1 MIMKRKIQNLIAE
14 NKILIVLILIVI
26 IITIIDGRF
35 IRPTNLVNVL
45 LHASINGIMALG
57 MTTLIISG
65 NFDLSIGST
74 LSVAGMIAIIL
85 QPEFGLVIPM
95 IIAIIAGCLIGL
107 INGVIVTYG
116 KVNAFIATL
125 ATMIIIKGLALS
137 MNHEAPV
144 PNTIPA
150 FNEIGSGKIGI
161 IPYPV
166 LYFIGLVIIFWLFM
180 GHTTFGRNAYAIGGN
195 ELSAKLSGINVNLY
209 KIMYFVLSGFCAALA
224 GVVLASRLNTGSPVF
239 GDPTPLIV
247 ISAVV
252 LGGTVLSGGIGTIK
266 GTIFGVLVLG
276 VINTGMDL
284 LNVQSY
290 YQFVVRGSILVI
302 VILVEAYYVRMK
314 ELGRITG

>member
-1 MIMKRKIQNLIAE
+1 MKKKIQNLIAD
-14 NKILIVLILIVI
+14 NKILIILVLIVI
-26 IITIIDGRF
+26 VITIIDGRF
-35 IRPTNLVNVL
+35 IRPTNLINVL

-85 QPEFGLVIPM
+85 QPRFGLVIPI
-95 IIAIIAGCLIGL
+95 IIAVLAGCVIGL

-125 ATMIIIKGLALS
+125 GTMIILKGLALS
-137 MNHEAPV
+137 MNNEAPV

-150 FNEIGSGKIGI
+150 FNEIGLGKIGM

-166 LYFIGLVIIFWLFM
+166 LYFIGFIIIFWFVM
-180 GHTTFGRNAYAIGGN
+180 RQTTFGRNAYAIGGN
-195 ELSAKLSGINVNLY
+195 ELSAKLSGINVSLY

-239 GDPTPLIV
+239 GDTTPLIV
-247 ISAVV
+247 ISAVI
-252 LGGTVLSGGIGTIK
+252 LGGTALSGGIGAIK
-266 GTIFGVLVLG
+266 GTILGVLVLG
-276 VINTGMDL
+276 VVNTGMDL
-284 LNVQSY
+284 LNIQSY

-302 VILVEAYYVRMK
+302 VILIEAYYARMK
-314 ELGRITG
+314 ELGRIAS

>member
-1 MIMKRKIQNLIAE
+1 MKRKIQNLIAE
-14 NKILIVLILIVI
+14 NKILIILVLIVVV
-26 IITIIDGRF
+26 ITIIDGRF
-35 IRPTNLVNVL
+35 IRPTNLINVL

-85 QPEFGLVIPM
+85 QPRFGLVIPI
-95 IIAIIAGCLIGL
+95 IIAILAGCLIGL

-116 KVNAFIATL
+116 RVNAFITTL
-125 ATMIIIKGLALS
+125 GTMIILKGLALS
-137 MNHEAPV
+137 MNNEAPV
-144 PNTIPA
+144 PNTIPV
-150 FNEIGSGKIGI
+150 FNEIGLGKIGM

-166 LYFIGLVIIFWLFM
+166 LYFIGFIIIFWLFM

-195 ELSAKLSGINVNLY
+195 ELSAKISGINVNLY
-209 KIMYFVLSGFCAALA
+209 KITYFVLSGFCAALA
-224 GVVLASRLNTGSPVF
+224 GVILASRLNTGSPVF

-247 ISAVV
+247 ISAVI
-252 LGGTVLSGGIGTIK
+252 LGGTALSGGIGTIRA
-266 GTIFGVLVLG
+266 TILGVLVLG
-276 VINTGMDL
+276 VVNTGMDL

-302 VILVEAYYVRMK
+302 VILIEAYYARMK
-314 ELGRITG
+314 ELGRIAS

>member
-1 MIMKRKIQNLIAE
+1 MRKKIQNLVAD
-14 NKILIVLILIVI
+14 NKILIVLVLIVI
-26 IITIIDGRF
+26 IVTIIDGRF

-74 LSVAGMIAIIL
+74 LSIAGIIAIIL
-85 QPEFGLVIPM
+85 QPKFGLVIPI

-125 ATMIIIKGLALS
+125 GTMIIIKGLALS

-144 PNTIPA
+144 PNTIPV
-150 FNEIGSGKIGI
+150 FNEIGLGKIGM

-166 LYFIGLVIIFWLFM
+166 LYFIGLIIIFWFFM
-180 GHTTFGRNAYAIGGN
+180 SHTTFGRNAYAIGGN
-195 ELSAKLSGINVNLY
+195 ELSAKLSGINVNFY
-209 KIMYFVLSGFCAALA
+209 KIMYFVLSGFCASLA
-224 GVVLASRLNTGSPVF
+224 GVILASRLNTGSPVF
-239 GDPTPLIV
+239 GDNTPMIV

-252 LGGTVLSGGIGTIK
+252 LGGTILSGGIGMIK

-276 VINTGMDL
+276 AVNTGMDL

-302 VILVEAYYVRMK
+302 VILIEAYYTRMK
-314 ELGRITG
+314 ELGRIAG

>member
-1 MIMKRKIQNLIAE
+1 MRKKIQNLVAD
-14 NKILIVLILIVI
+14 NKILLILIFIVVL
-26 IITIIDGRF
+26 ITLIDGRF

-74 LSVAGMIAIIL
+74 LSVAGMIVIIL
-85 QPEFGLVIPM
+85 QPRFGLVIPI
-95 IIAIIAGCLIGL
+95 IIAVAAGCIIGL
-107 INGVIVTYG
+107 VNGVIVTYG

-125 ATMIIIKGLALS
+125 GTMIILKGWALS
-137 MNHEAPV
+137 MNSEAPV

-150 FNEIGSGKIGI
+150 FNTLGLGKIGI

-166 LYFIGLVIIFWLFM
+166 LYFIGFIFVFWFIM
-180 GHTTFGRNAYAIGGN
+180 KYTTFGRNAYAIGGN
-195 ELSAKLSGINVNLY
+195 ELSAKLSGIRVNSY
-209 KIMYFVLSGFCAALA
+209 KISYFVLSGFCAAIA

-239 GDPTPLIV
+239 GDTTPMIV
-247 ISAVV
+247 ISAVI
-252 LGGTVLSGGIGTIK
+252 LGGTALSGGIGTIR
-266 GTIFGVLVLG
+266 GTILGVLVLG
-276 VINTGMDL
+276 VVNTGMDL

-302 VILVEAYYVRMK
+302 VILIEAYYARMK
-314 ELGRITG
+314 ELGRLSV

>member
-1 MIMKRKIQNLIAE
+1 MIMRKKIQNLVAD
-14 NKILIVLILIVI
+14 NKILIVLVLIVI
-26 IITIIDGRF
+26 IVTIIDGRF

-74 LSVAGMIAIIL
+74 LSIAGIIAIIL
-85 QPEFGLVIPM
+85 QPKFGLVIPI

-125 ATMIIIKGLALS
+125 GTMIIIKGLALS

-144 PNTIPA
+144 PNTIPV
-150 FNEIGSGKIGI
+150 FNEIGLGKIGM

-166 LYFIGLVIIFWLFM
+166 LYFIGLIIIFWFFM
-180 GHTTFGRNAYAIGGN
+180 SHTTFGRNAYAIGGN
-195 ELSAKLSGINVNLY
+195 ELSAKLSGINVNFY
-209 KIMYFVLSGFCAALA
+209 KIMYFVLSGFCASLA
-224 GVVLASRLNTGSPVF
+224 GVILASRLNTGSPVF
-239 GDPTPLIV
+239 GDNTPMIV

-252 LGGTVLSGGIGTIK
+252 LGGTILSGGIGMIK

-276 VINTGMDL
+276 AVNTGMDL

-302 VILVEAYYVRMK
+302 VILIEAYYTRMK
-314 ELGRITG
+314 ELGRIAG